1 MIKEKR
7 ELLASS
13 LTVLS
18 RFERNVQLLMSDYTP
33 SEIAKQLGIKDK
45 VVYNSI
51 QRCKMK
57 MKYYLL
63 KRLY

>member
-18 RFERNVQLLMSDYTP
+18 RFERNVGELLMSDYTP
-33 SEIAKQLGIKDK
+33 SEIAAAR
-45 VVYNSI
+45 Y
-51 QRCKMK
+51 
-57 MKYYLL
+57 
-63 KRLY
+63 

>member
-1 MIKEKR
+1 
-7 ELLASS
+7 
-13 LTVLS
+13 
-18 RFERNVQLLMSDYTP
+18 MSDYTP
-33 SEIAKQLGIKDK
+33 SEIAKRLGIKDK